1 MYWMDAMPVV
11 TAIEVHQRD
20 KERAK
25 LYLDDEYA
33 IDLPLMQ
40 AARLS
45 PGQQLTPTEVAE
57 LSAAGALQAAFDRA
71 VHFLAYRPRSIEE
84 VRRHLVKK
92 EVPDS
97 HIAAVIERLLQ
108 RGYVDDME
116 FARYW
121 VANRDRFKPIGSR
134 ALRYEL
140 RQKGVDDEIIDGLLA
155 EVDEEESAYRA
166 AQART
171 SRYRGFTRQ
180 AFRQKLGAL
189 LRRRGFSES
198 AISDVALRLQAELES
213 SDTGYFLSSDDD

>member
-1 MYWMDAMPVV
+1 M
-11 TAIEVHQRD
+11 
-20 KERAK
+20 
-25 LYLDDEYA
+25 
-33 IDLPLMQ
+33 
-40 AARLS
+40 
-45 PGQQLTPTEVAE
+45 
-57 LSAAGALQAAFDRA
+57 GALQAAFDRA
-71 VHFLAYRPRSIEE
+71 VRFLANRPRSVEE

-108 RGYVDDME
+108 RGYVDDLE

-121 VANRDRFKPIGSR
+121 VANRDRFKPMGSR

-140 RQKGVDDEIIDGLLA
+140 RQKGVDDEIINSLLA

-166 AQART
+166 AMARM

-180 AFRQKLGAL
+180 VFRQKLGAL

-198 AISDVALRLQAELES
+198 TISDVALRLQAQLES
-213 SDTGYFLSSDDD
+213 SDPGYFLSNDDD

>member
-1 MYWMDAMPVV
+1 MPVV
-11 TAIEVHQRD
+11 TALEVHRRD
-20 KERAK
+20 KERVK

-33 IDLPLMQ
+33 LDLPLMQ
-40 AARLS
+40 AARLRRGQNLS
-45 PGQQLTPTEVAE
+45 PAEVSE
-57 LSAAGALQAAFDRA
+57 LSDAGALQTAFDRA
-71 VHFLAYRPRSIEE
+71 VRFLAYRPRSIGE

-121 VANRDRFKPIGSR
+121 LANRDRFKPMGSR

-140 RQKGVDDEIIDGLLA
+140 RQKGVDDDIINSLLA
-155 EVDEEESAYRA
+155 EVDEEASAYRA
-166 AQART
+166 AQARM
-171 SRYRGFTRQ
+171 SRYRGCTRQ

-198 AISDVALRLQAELES
+198 AISDVALRLQEELES
-213 SDTGYFLSSDDD
+213 SDPAYFLRSDDD

>member
-1 MYWMDAMPVV
+1 MPVV
-11 TAIEVHQRD
+11 TALEVHQRD
-20 KERAK
+20 KERVK
-25 LYLDDEYA
+25 LFLDDEYA
-33 IDLPLMQ
+33 LDLPLMQ

-45 PGQQLTPTEVAE
+45 PGQQLTPAE
-57 LSAAGALQAAFDRA
+57 ISQLSDTGALQAAFDRA
-71 VHFLAYRPRSIEE
+71 VRFLAYRPRSIEE

-97 HIAAVIERLLQ
+97 QIAAVIERLLQ
-108 RGYVDDME
+108 RGYVDDLE

-121 VANRDRFKPIGSR
+121 VANRDRFKPMGSR

-140 RQKGVDDEIIDGLLA
+140 RQKGVDDEIINGLLA

-166 AQART
+166 AQARM

-180 AFRQKLGAL
+180 AFRQKLCAL

-198 AISDVALRLQAELES
+198 AISDVALRLQAQLES
-213 SDTGYFLSSDDD
+213 SDPAYFLSSYDD